1 MGLTEQA
8 IQQTLDVMSATKNR
22 RPVLLKGS
30 PGGGKSALVAPGGLI
45 HTKRAQYLGID
56 PKVYGFIDYR
66 PALEDPT
73 ETKGMPF
80 PDIESGKT
88 TWLLP
93 EWLPTDGFGLLCIEE
108 IGNASKAHHGAL
120 YQLVHDRQIKE
131 YHLPD
136 GWDIV
141 ATSNLK
147 TDGTGVNR
155 MPSALA
161 NRFNEVLYQ
170 TDIRDFTA
178 FARPH
183 GMDRRVIAA
192 VNWMPDMI
200 EKFDGTIDGPQ
211 STSRSI
217 EQFSDILQSTGC
229 EVSGGS
235 IRGHIAEGGDD
246 QRVYRFA
253 RGALGEED
261 AARMVSF
268 LGIFN
273 RMPDVKGI
281 LRGKDVPAPVDSDL
295 DVAFAVM
302 SKLAELADR
311 SNIGNVLG
319 WIDKLPNPCRAVFA
333 LDIVTMGVGKSDT
346 VLNWISKNARLFS

>member
-1 MGLTEQA
+1 MGQTEQG
-8 IQQTLDVMSATKNR
+8 IQHILDVMSATKKR
-22 RPVLLKGS
+22 RAPLVKGPPGCGKS
-30 PGGGKSALVAPGGLI
+30 QALGPGGAV

-56 PKVYGFIDYR
+56 PKIYGFIDYR

-73 ETKGMPF
+73 ESKGMPF

-108 IGNASKAHHGAL
+108 IGNASKAHWGAL

-131 YHLPD
+131 YHLPE

-141 ATSNLK
+141 ATSNRK
-147 TDGTGVNR
+147 TDGSGVNR
-155 MPSALA
+155 LPAALVG
-161 NRFNEVLYQ
+161 RFNEVLYMPD
-170 TDIRDFTA
+170 TVDFTKY
-178 FARPH
+178 ARAS

-211 STSRSI
+211 STGRSV

-229 EVSGGS
+229 EVTGGS
-235 IRGHIAEGGDD
+235 IRGNIAEGGDD
-246 QRVYRFA
+246 QRVFKFA
-253 RGALGEED
+253 KGALGEED

-281 LRGKDVPAPVDSDL
+281 LHGKDVPAPVDSDI